1 MTTPAQDA
9 PLVFPEIAFRP
20 VRLLIVCTAIT
31 GLAVGVAA
39 WFSHIMVGVF
49 FGIGMMT
56 GLVNA
61 LLVRRAAL
69 SITAT
74 AHPLKKQMA
83 LNSTMRLMA
92 ITVIALAVAFIFRP
106 EGLGMVFGVALF
118 QILLVLTTALP
129 VVRALR
135 GSGAGADAPVNGGQS

>member
-20 VRLLIVCTAIT
+20 VRLLVVCVAIT
-31 GLAVGVAA
+31 ALAVGAAA
-39 WFSHIMVGVF
+39 WLSHIMFGVF
-49 FGIGMMT
+49 FGLGMTT

-92 ITVIALAVAFIFRP
+92 ISVIALAVAFIFRP

-118 QILLVLTTALP
+118 QVLLVLTTALP

-135 GSGAGADAPVNGGQS
+135 SPGTAADAPVNGGQP